1 MHYWNTTESYGTT
14 GFVENIYKIDFSVL
28 DSGGA
33 FDPLTVNRFRQVI
46 SHMAGGFNGYDG
58 DIENFENQQRLIQ
71 NQSRLLSDTQT
82 AFGWE
87 NSQSGTSKV
96 LQRLGLENA
105 DGHPKLEVIAAFGD
119 YTQENYAT
127 GQPDQFAVVEYL
139 NRMYPQF
146 VAPVSEFERKN
157 RNLDFFVTA

>member
-1 MHYWNTTESYGTT
+1 MVEVMHYWHTTESFGTT

-28 DSGGA
+28 DNGGA

-46 SHMAGGFNGYDG
+46 SHMTGGFAGYDG
-58 DIENFENQQRLIQ
+58 DIENFEYQQRLLQ

-87 NSQSGTSKV
+87 NSQAGTTKV

-105 DGHPKLEVIAAFGD
+105 DGKPNLEVIAAFGG
-119 YTQENYAT
+119 YTQENYAK
-127 GQPDQFAVVEYL
+127 GQSDQLGVADYL
-139 NRMYPQF
+139 HRLYPQF
-146 VAPVSEFERKN
+146 VTP
-157 RNLDFFVTA
+157 L

>member
-1 MHYWNTTESYGTT
+1 M
-14 GFVENIYKIDFSVL
+14 L

-46 SHMAGGFNGYDG
+46 SHMTGGFAGYDG
-58 DIENFENQQRLIQ
+58 DIENFEHQQRLLQ

-87 NSQSGTSKV
+87 NSQAETTKV

-105 DGHPKLEVIAAFGD
+105 DGKLNLEVIAAFGD

-127 GQPDQFAVVEYL
+127 GHPDQLGVVDYL
-139 NRMYPQF
+139 HRLYPQF
-146 VAPVSEFERKN
+146 VDPVSKAEQTSQELGF
-157 RNLDFFVTA
+157 